1 MNSSFHQESRQT
13 VVAHARS
20 SSRAEFIQVTLAAH
34 GIPAAFQASAI
45 YPSVDFVEGR
55 AVSVE
60 IENVARAREILD
72 ALGLSDDPP
81 TD

>member
-1 MNSSFHQESRQT
+1 MSSSFHHESRQS

-20 SSRAEFIQVTLAAH
+20 ASRAEFIQVTLAAH
-34 GIPAAFQASAI
+34 GIPAAFQASSV

-60 IENVARAREILD
+60 SENVARALEILET
-72 ALGLSDDPP
+72 LGLADDPV
-81 TD
+81 